1 MRRPGEVTTV
11 TVAEHVTIS
20 RLALAHAVR
29 STRRTLAWPWRF
41 VADFSARGPRSL
53 AIAPQDI
60 RTSDPT
66 VADDIYA
73 GHFHFAGKVVD
84 SHGMSPFAIASGS
97 PEWEA
102 SLVGFAWLR
111 HLRAAESELA
121 RANARAL
128 IDEWISLQG
137 NKTNII
143 AWQPMVAARRLMAW
157 ISHSPLVL
165 EGADAAFYRRM
176 MKSIGKHVLFL
187 KRAIADGLRGEA
199 RLFAV
204 LALTQAGLCAVGL
217 ESSRRRF
224 EKLLV
229 TTLQQQILPDGGH
242 VSRNPQILI
251 DVLLDLLPLRQAF
264 AARGLPIPQEL
275 ISCVD
280 RILPML
286 RMLRHG
292 DSSLALFNG
301 MAVTAPDTLATVL
314 AYDDARAQPILN
326 AHYSGYQRLEAG
338 RTVVICDAG
347 APPPPEFSAKAHAG
361 TLAFEMSFESQRI
374 FINCGAPSQSRGAL
388 REAARL
394 TAAHSTLVLADTSS
408 SRFAG
413 DGLAGQ
419 VAEGLIVAGPAPVE
433 TRRQEANSAT
443 DGAIVIEATHDG
455 YVPAFGALHRRSLSL
470 SADGRRLEGVDT
482 LLKPPKGKAMANVD
496 YAIRF
501 HLHPLVRAG
510 TVENGQGLLLALPTG
525 EAWIFHAAGL
535 PLSLEESIFLAAADG
550 LRTTLQIVIRGNTA
564 TQPEVLWVLDR
575 TA

>member
-1 MRRPGEVTTV
+1 MTTV
-11 TVAEHVTIS
+11 SVAEHVTIS
-20 RLALAHAVR
+20 RLAAALALR
-29 STRRTLAWPWRF
+29 SIRRTLAWPWRR
-41 VADFSARGPRSL
+41 VADFGARAPRSL
-53 AIAPQDI
+53 VIAPQDI

-73 GHFHFAGKVVD
+73 GHFHFAGKIVD
-84 SHGMSPFAIASGS
+84 SHGVSPFAIGNAS

-102 SLVGFAWLR
+102 ALVGFAWLR

-128 IDEWISLQG
+128 VDEWISLQG
-137 NKTNII
+137 ARTNIV
-143 AWQPMVAARRLMAW
+143 AWQPAVAARRLMAW

-176 MKSIGKHVLFL
+176 MKSIGSHVLFL
-187 KRAIADGLRGEA
+187 KRAIADGLQGEA

-204 LALTQAGLCAVGL
+204 LALTQAGLCSAGL
-217 ESSRRRF
+217 EGSRRRF

-229 TTLQQQILPDGGH
+229 VTLRRQILPDGGH
-242 VSRNPQILI
+242 VSRNPQILV
-251 DVLLDLLPLRQAF
+251 DLLLDLLPLRQAF
-264 AARGLPIPQEL
+264 AARNLPIPQEL

-347 APPPPEFSAKAHAG
+347 APPPPEFSTRAHAG
-361 TLAFEMSFESQRI
+361 TLSFEMSFESQRI
-374 FINCGAPSQSRGAL
+374 FVNCGAPAQTRGTL
-388 REAARL
+388 REAARV
-394 TAAHSTLVLADTSS
+394 TAAHSTLVVAETSS
-408 SRFAG
+408 SRFAA
-413 DGLAGQ
+413 DGFSGH
-419 VAEGLIVAGPAPVE
+419 VADGLIVIGPSPVE
-433 TRRQEANSAT
+433 TRRQET
-443 DGAIVIEATHDG
+443 DGAIAIEATHDG
-455 YVPAFGALHRRSLSL
+455 YVPAFGALHRRSLNL

-482 LLKPPKGKAMANVD
+482 LMKPTRGKRLAPAD

-501 HLHPLVRAG
+501 HLHPLVRTG
-510 TVENGQGLLLALPTG
+510 SIENGQGVLLALPTG
-525 EAWIFHAAGL
+525 EAWIFHASGL
-535 PLSLEESIFLAAADG
+535 PLTLEESVFFAAADG
-550 LRTTLQIVIRGNTA
+550 PRASMQIVIRGNAA
-564 TQPEVLWVLDR
+564 TQPEARWVLDR
-575 TA
+575 TT